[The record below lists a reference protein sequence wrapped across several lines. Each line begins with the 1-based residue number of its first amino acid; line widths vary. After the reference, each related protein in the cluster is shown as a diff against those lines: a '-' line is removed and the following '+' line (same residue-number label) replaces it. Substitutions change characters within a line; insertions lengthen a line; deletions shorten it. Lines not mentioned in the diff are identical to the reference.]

1 MTMMMAMTTM
11 MMVTMTT
18 MTTMMMVT
26 MTTMMM
32 VMMMMMMV
40 MTTTTMN
47 MTSVLSSHC
56 IYPTSRLL
64 LSGPFSSLVLEK
76 MSHEIRLLE
85 KVG

>member
-1 MTMMMAMTTM
+1 MTMMTA
-11 MMVTMTT
+11 

-32 VMMMMMMV
+32 VMMVMM
-40 MTTTTMN
+40 TTTMN

>member
-18 MTTMMMVT
+18 M
-26 MTTMMM
+26 MM
-32 VMMMMMMV
+32 VMM
-40 MTTTTMN
+40 TTTMN

>member
-1 MTMMMAMTTM
+1 MTMMTAMTTM
-11 MMVTMTT
+11 MMVTM
-18 MTTMMMVT
+18 MMV
-26 MTTMMM
+26 TMMM
-32 VMMMMMMV
+32 VMM
-40 MTTTTMN
+40 TTTMN